1 MTWNYRII
9 KDTITQNGKT
19 YPRVGVY
26 EVYYNDDGSIMTCAQ
41 DPEYLSWAEDTEEEA
56 LESLKWVFNSSV
68 K

>member
-26 EVYYNDDGSIMTCAQ
+26 EVYYNDDGSIMTCNT
-41 DPEYLSWAEDTEEEA
+41 YLGQKTQKRRRWR
-56 LESLKWVFNSSV
+56 VSSGYSTAP
-68 K
+68 